1 LVQYASVNPHE
12 GAKTPMVRDLNPTL
26 ARRVR
31 KVRLEL
37 YGPNGKAALAHALG
51 IPEQTWSNYESG
63 VALPA
68 PVLLA
73 LVELS
78 GVDPHWL
85 LSGEGERY
93 TAKPGEGPFRP
104 AREP

>member
-1 LVQYASVNPHE
+1 
-12 GAKTPMVRDLNPTL
+12 MVRDLNRTL

-31 KVRLEL
+31 KVRQEL
-37 YGPNGKAALAHALG
+37 YGRNGKAALAHALG

-68 PVLLA
+68 AVLL
-73 LVELS
+73 ELIELT

-93 TAKPGEGPFRP
+93 TAKPDEGPLRP
-104 AREP
+104 AGEP